1 MSENRD
7 NMIDP
12 TAPDIR
18 DAIDRLTTELKLTR
32 IVFAAMREEIEE
44 MIARDG
50 AEFSPAYTTVKR
62 EMN

>member
-1 MSENRD
+1 M
-7 NMIDP
+7 
-12 TAPDIR
+12 APETERLSPEIR
-18 DAIDRLTTELKLTR
+18 DALAQLTAELKLTR

-50 AEFSPAYTTVKR
+50 AEFSPGYTTVRR